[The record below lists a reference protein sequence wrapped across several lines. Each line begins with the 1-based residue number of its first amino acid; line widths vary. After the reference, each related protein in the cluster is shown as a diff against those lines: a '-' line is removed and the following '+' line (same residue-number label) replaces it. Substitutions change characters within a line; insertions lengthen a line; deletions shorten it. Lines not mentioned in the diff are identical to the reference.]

1 MADQGATGLNRIF
14 NAIGYSYAGLLAAFK
29 NEAAFRQE
37 LAVAAILIPVA
48 CWLDVGIT
56 EKVLLISC
64 LLLVLI
70 VELINSAI
78 ESAIDR
84 VGSEPH
90 ELSGRAKD
98 IASAAVFLSLLN
110 ALIIWLAILLL
121 GRG

>member
-1 MADQGATGLNRIF
+1 MADQGVSGIKRIF

-37 LAVAAILIPVA
+37 LLLVIILMPVVY
-48 CWLDVGIT
+48 WLDEGVI
-56 EKVLLISC
+56 EKVLLTSS

-84 VGSEPH
+84 IGSEKH

-98 IASAAVFLSLLN
+98 IASAAVFLALLN
-110 ALIIWLAILLL
+110 ALVIWVALLVFD
-121 GRG
+121 

>member
-1 MADQGATGLNRIF
+1 MADQGVSGIKRIF
-14 NAIGYSYAGLLAAFK
+14 NAIGYSYAGLVAAFK

-37 LAVAAILIPVA
+37 LVLVAILIPVGY
-48 CWLDVGIT
+48 WLGEGGI
-56 EKVLLISC
+56 EKVLLISS
-64 LLLVLI
+64 LLLILI

-84 VGSEPH
+84 ISSEQH

-110 ALIIWLAILLL
+110 ATVIWFLLLIID
-121 GRG
+121 